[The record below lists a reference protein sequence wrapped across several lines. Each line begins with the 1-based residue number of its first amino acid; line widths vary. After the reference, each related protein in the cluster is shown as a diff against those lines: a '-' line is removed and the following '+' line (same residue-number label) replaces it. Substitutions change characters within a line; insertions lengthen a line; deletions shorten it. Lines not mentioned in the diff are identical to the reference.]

1 MTFEEKINYYLKLYG
16 FNKNEILTID
26 KINKKYKIL
35 AKKYHPD
42 TSIYKDGNEFI
53 KFIEGKKFLLRN
65 IDYINNNGF
74 NDNYTKDE
82 LYEEAIKS
90 FNNDLYEKAISIF
103 EMLDEYKD
111 SIDLLN
117 ESRVILES
125 LNKKKYDDAKLYF
138 NDKRYIK
145 SYKIF
150 NKILGY
156 KDSFEYVTKI
166 KKKLNMFYSLL
177 LIFIGLIVILLLI
190 FTLILVL

>member
-1 MTFEEKINYYLKLYG
+1 MAFEEKISYYLKLYG
-16 FNKNEILTID
+16 FSKNEIITID

-42 TSIYKDGNEFI
+42 TSIYKDGNEF
-53 KFIEGKKFLLRN
+53 KKLIEGKKFLLRN

-103 EMLDEYKD
+103 EMLDGYKD
-111 SIDLLN
+111 SYDLLN

-125 LNKKKYDDAKLYF
+125 LNKKKYDDAKIYF

>member
-16 FNKNEILTID
+16 FNKNEIITID

-42 TSIYKDGNEFI
+42 TSIYKDGNEF
-53 KFIEGKKFLLRN
+53 KKLIEGKKFLLRN

>member
-16 FNKNEILTID
+16 FNKNEIITID
-26 KINKKYKIL
+26 KINKRYKIL

-82 LYEEAIKS
+82 
-90 FNNDLYEKAISIF
+90 LYEKAISIF

-150 NKILGY
+150 NTILGY